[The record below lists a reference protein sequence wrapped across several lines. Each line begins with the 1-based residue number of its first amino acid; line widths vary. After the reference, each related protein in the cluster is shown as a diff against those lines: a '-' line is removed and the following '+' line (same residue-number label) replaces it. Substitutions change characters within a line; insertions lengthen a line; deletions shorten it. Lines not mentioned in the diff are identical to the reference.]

1 VIHCLAN
8 LIQSNHF
15 PSSNPGLKKPE
26 KRVKWADHFGGALS
40 ISQLVEDGETAEGEN
55 PIDASVSWTDR
66 KKRDRIREKDLLA
79 KAK

>member
-1 VIHCLAN
+1 
-8 LIQSNHF
+8 
-15 PSSNPGLKKPE
+15 LKSRSEETREACKVG
-26 KRVKWADHFGGALS
+26 RSLWWVLLL
-40 ISQLVEDGETAEGEN
+40 QLVDDGETAEGEN